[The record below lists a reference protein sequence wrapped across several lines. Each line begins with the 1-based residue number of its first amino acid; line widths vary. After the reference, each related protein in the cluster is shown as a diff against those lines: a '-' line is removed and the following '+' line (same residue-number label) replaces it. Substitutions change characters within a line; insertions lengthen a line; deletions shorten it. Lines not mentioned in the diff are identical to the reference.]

1 MFKSI
6 QTWRGYMGV
15 GQRQKDRMTR
25 EGDSDLH
32 THTWWGAV

>member
-1 MFKSI
+1 
-6 QTWRGYMGV
+6 MGV

-32 THTWWGAV
+32 THMVGGQFKT